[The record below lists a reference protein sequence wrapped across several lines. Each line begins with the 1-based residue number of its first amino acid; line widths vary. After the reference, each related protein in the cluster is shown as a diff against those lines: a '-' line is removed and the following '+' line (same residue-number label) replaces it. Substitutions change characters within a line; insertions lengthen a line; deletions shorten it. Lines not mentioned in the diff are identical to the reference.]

1 MYGWPDQLKT
11 GPDFSRVRAQFENVR
26 AVLGARLQFWTDANF
41 SKVLPAGGDHNEFA
55 MCMFAPGGAIDAAC
69 AAHPDGHSRTAEGRQ
84 RQSSGLAVFA
94 VSARL
99 VRDELIELRS
109 KTLRKSAT
117 PRKRN
122 I

>member
-1 MYGWPDQLKT
+1 
-11 GPDFSRVRAQFENVR
+11 
-26 AVLGARLQFWTDANF
+26 
-41 SKVLPAGGDHNEFA
+41 
-55 MCMFAPGGAIDAAC
+55 MFAPGGAIDAAC
-69 AAHPDGHSRTAEGRQ
+69 AAHPDDRSRTAEDRQ

-99 VRDELIELRS
+99 VRDELIGLRS

-122 I
+122 IIAWRRPFRYWALKSPNTHMSTATAKGSMNPY